1 MLKNNLKREMTKRK
15 ISANKLSK
23 EMNISVQTIKKI
35 QSNSFHNLG
44 GHMLT
49 ELLQYLNM
57 DFYDLFEIRTKD
69 EYIQEKLE
77 EKEFNEQ
84 NLKILNKALSE
95 NTNFHFTLESY
106 FNKSLNITIKSYSQK
121 IHFSG
126 NIRITS
132 SFQNPTF
139 EIIDFDFYK
148 IQNNLDLHY
157 FLDTYKSFVA
167 ALEIYAKELGFTVIA
182 FNIHWYTNKNYQKY
196 QNMKACSKNKEEL
209 FEMIFSKL
217 IEDKTSYIELF
228 KVAVLQSMFY
238 HFPSKERQNLDQHNS
253 TSIYYLDTTKMFK
266 LINKELVPLSRTIQ
280 IY

>member
-84 NLKILNKALSE
+84 NLKILNNALSE

-106 FNKSLNITIKSYSQK
+106 FNKSLNITI
-121 IHFSG
+121 H
-126 NIRITS
+126 
-132 SFQNPTF
+132 
-139 EIIDFDFYK
+139 
-148 IQNNLDLHY
+148 
-157 FLDTYKSFVA
+157 
-167 ALEIYAKELGFTVIA
+167 
-182 FNIHWYTNKNYQKY
+182 
-196 QNMKACSKNKEEL
+196 
-209 FEMIFSKL
+209 
-217 IEDKTSYIELF
+217 
-228 KVAVLQSMFY
+228 
-238 HFPSKERQNLDQHNS
+238 
-253 TSIYYLDTTKMFK
+253 
-266 LINKELVPLSRTIQ
+266 
-280 IY
+280 